1 MVVRRNFR
9 VLGGALIASA
19 MLLPAVAAAGD
30 YSTVTDARLNNP
42 EPENWLMY
50 RGNRE
55 GWGFSPLAQI
65 NTGNVKDLAPAWAFS
80 TDVTEG
86 HQSPPMVN
94 DGIMFITTP
103 QNQTIAL
110 DAETGDLIWR
120 HQSEISEE
128 LFQLH
133 PTNRGA
139 ALYGDNVYVTTTDC
153 FVVALN
159 AKTGEEVWK
168 TAIDDWKNG
177 YYLTMAP
184 LIAEGK
190 VMVGTSGGEYGI
202 RGHIT
207 ALNAETGA
215 VEWVT
220 HTIPA
225 PGEPGSETWET
236 DAWKTGGGSV
246 WLTGNYDSETGISYW
261 GTGNAAPWTGDL
273 HPGDNLY
280 TASTIGLRVA
290 DGKLVGHHQYHW
302 NDSWDWDE
310 VSTPLLIPLE
320 RDGKKINGLVHAGRN
335 GYLWLLDR
343 GTGSDI
349 GFVDAHNMSA
359 RTSSPASIR
368 TPAGRPTTKPTSRS

>member
-1 MVVRRNFR
+1 MLVRRNFR

-30 YSTVTDARLNNP
+30 YSTVTEARLNNP

-55 GWGFSPLAQI
+55 GWGFSPLAEI

-139 ALYGDNVYVTTTDC
+139 ALYGDNVYVTTTAC

-159 AKTGEEVWK
+159 AKTGEEAWLF
-168 TAIDDWKNG
+168 N
-177 YYLTMAP
+177 Y
-184 LIAEGK
+184 GK
-190 VMVGTSGGEYGI
+190 VCNGT
-202 RGHIT
+202 
-207 ALNAETGA
+207 
-215 VEWVT
+215 
-220 HTIPA
+220 
-225 PGEPGSETWET
+225 
-236 DAWKTGGGSV
+236 K
-246 WLTGNYDSETGISYW
+246 
-261 GTGNAAPWTGDL
+261 
-273 HPGDNLY
+273 
-280 TASTIGLRVA
+280 
-290 DGKLVGHHQYHW
+290 
-302 NDSWDWDE
+302 
-310 VSTPLLIPLE
+310 
-320 RDGKKINGLVHAGRN
+320 
-335 GYLWLLDR
+335 
-343 GTGSDI
+343 
-349 GFVDAHNMSA
+349 
-359 RTSSPASIR
+359 
-368 TPAGRPTTKPTSRS
+368 

>member
-50 RGNRE
+50 RGNYE

-110 DAETGDLIWR
+110 DAATGDLIWR

-159 AKTGEEVWK
+159 AKTGEEVW
-168 TAIDDWKNG
+168 
-177 YYLTMAP
+177 
-184 LIAEGK
+184 
-190 VMVGTSGGEYGI
+190 
-202 RGHIT
+202 
-207 ALNAETGA
+207 
-215 VEWVT
+215 
-220 HTIPA
+220 
-225 PGEPGSETWET
+225 
-236 DAWKTGGGSV
+236 
-246 WLTGNYDSETGISYW
+246 
-261 GTGNAAPWTGDL
+261 
-273 HPGDNLY
+273 
-280 TASTIGLRVA
+280 
-290 DGKLVGHHQYHW
+290 
-302 NDSWDWDE
+302 
-310 VSTPLLIPLE
+310 
-320 RDGKKINGLVHAGRN
+320 
-335 GYLWLLDR
+335 
-343 GTGSDI
+343 
-349 GFVDAHNMSA
+349 
-359 RTSSPASIR
+359 
-368 TPAGRPTTKPTSRS
+368 